1 MLELTALVVD
11 IFNLYIHQLEVNGQ
25 NSLKFE
31 YLERNALVAD
41 EIKQNLKISLIYM
54 YSYMRYMREKLSRNG
69 DICNIM

>member
-1 MLELTALVVD
+1 MLEWTALVVD

-31 YLERNALVAD
+31 YLERNAQVAD

-54 YSYMRYMREKLSRNG
+54 YSYLRYMRKKTV
-69 DICNIM
+69 

>member
-1 MLELTALVVD
+1 MLELTALVLD

-41 EIKQNLKISLIYM
+41 EI
-54 YSYMRYMREKLSRNG
+54 
-69 DICNIM
+69 

>member
-11 IFNLYIHQLEVNGQ
+11 IFNLYIHRLEVNGQ

-31 YLERNALVAD
+31 YLEQNALVAD

-54 YSYMRYMREKLSRNG
+54 YSYLRYMRKKTV
-69 DICNIM
+69 

>member
-11 IFNLYIHQLEVNGQ
+11 IFNLYIHRLEVNGQ

-41 EIKQNLKISLIYM
+41 EIKHNLKISLIYM
-54 YSYMRYMREKLSRNG
+54 YSYLRKLSRNG
-69 DICNIM
+69 DICNII

>member
-54 YSYMRYMREKLSRNG
+54 YSYLRYMRKKTV
-69 DICNIM
+69 

>member
-54 YSYMRYMREKLSRNG
+54 YSYLRYMREKTV
-69 DICNIM
+69 